1 MTDEEKDEENDPVA
15 VIYNESHIGHKPI
28 ISSPENPKRLID
40 VIHYLLARTDVFTE
54 DCQLFERFDMGSEE
68 DILRVH
74 TENYLQFIKN
84 YSEQGGG
91 ILGDS
96 TYLNKRSYKCILMA
110 IGGAIE
116 AANKVIRDEFA
127 YSFALIRPPG
137 HHASQ
142 EHYGGY
148 CLCNNAAI
156 LARYLQDK
164 KDKEKIMIVDWDGH
178 AGDGTMKIFYE
189 DPTVQTISIHRD
201 PVDFYP
207 HTGFIE
213 QIGAREGRGYHMNIP
228 IPRTLGNEE
237 YLRVIKEIVLPVYE
251 QYSPDFVIGCNGFDA
266 HFSDSNVNMWLTSKG
281 FYDIVSILKEKMR
294 GKFTIL
300 MEGGY
305 TPYNNRLTHTILSA
319 LIGKPFPYPEND
331 EKLESPISRMN
342 KAYDIYNKKLKQ
354 IKITFRDY
362 YKF

>member
-1 MTDEEKDEENDPVA
+1 MADNDEESVA

-40 VIHYLLARTDVFTE
+40 AIHYLLGRTKVFEE
-54 DCQLFERFDMGSEE
+54 DCRLIERFDISNDE

-74 TENYLQFIKN
+74 SDRYLHFIKN
-84 YSEQGGG
+84 YCEQGGG

-110 IGGAIE
+110 IGGAME
-116 AANKVIRDEFA
+116 AANKVLSGEFS
-127 YSFALIRPPG
+127 YSFAIIRPPG
-137 HHASQ
+137 HHASR

-156 LARYLQDK
+156 LARYLQEK
-164 KDKEKIMIVDWDGH
+164 KRLKKIMIIDWDGH
-178 AGDGTMKIFYE
+178 AGDGTMKVFYE
-189 DPTVQTISIHRD
+189 DPTVLTLSIHRD

-213 QIGAREGRGYHMNIP
+213 QIGAREGRGYHVNIP

-237 YLRVIKEIVLPVYE
+237 YLSVMKEIVLPIYE

-266 HFSDSNVNMWLTSKG
+266 HFSDQNVNLWLTSKG
-281 FYDIVSILKEKMR
+281 YYDIVSLLKDRTK
-294 GKFTIL
+294 GKLALL

-305 TPYNNRLTHTILSA
+305 THYNGRLCHTLLNALS
-319 LIGKPFPYPEND
+319 GKPFPNPHND
-331 EKLESPISRMN
+331 ERLDSPVSRMD
-342 KAYDIYNKKLKQ
+342 KAYDIYKKKMKQ
-354 IKITFRDY
+354 IKTTFSEFY
-362 YKF
+362 EL